1 MRISDYILE
10 QDISIATCDDIEI
23 AQCFAEME
31 VMAALVECYIKQDI
45 IQEYCSGDISEF
57 DVYMES
63 GDTDTSTGNGENTE
77 KEKAKTKWYQS
88 ILNLLKKI
96 GTFFLKIMGKAPFSK
111 LIEMV
116 EDMPDYVEFEI
127 PDRTTAIKP
136 GNLVVRYLDVTKQ
149 YVAFAELLKNGG
161 VNSVQAYRNIWY
173 TTNGMLGSNKYTAS
187 TYMTTAEGRTLNK
200 AQMLTILRELDEADV
215 VPSVKKMLKNID
227 LSKKSNLSDDVVSEI
242 KKIASKLSKEFNEV
256 NKTLIQL
263 QNSVIKKASKE
274 LKAEKREEKKAVR
287 QAKRDQKKFERNAKR
302 AAEGK
307 SHVDYPDYGIND
319 EVDDEI
325 EEVEL

>member
-31 VMAALVECYIKQDI
+31 VMSALVECYIKQDI

-63 GDTDTSTGNGENTE
+63 GDTDTSNGNGENTE

-88 ILNLLKKI
+88 IINLLKKI

-116 EDMPDYVEFEI
+116 EDMPEYVEFEI
-127 PDRTTAIKP
+127 PDNSVKIKP
-136 GNLVVRYLDVTKQ
+136 ANLVVRYLDVTKQ
-149 YVAFAELLKNGG
+149 YVRFAELLKNGG
-161 VNSVQAYRNIWY
+161 VNNAQAYRDVFNDTSIA
-173 TTNGMLGSNKYTAS
+173 GVNKYRSSA
-187 TYMTTAEGRTLNK
+187 YMSDGQGRTINK
-200 AQMLTILRELDEADV
+200 AQMLAILRELDEADA
-215 VPSVKKMLKNID
+215 VPSVRKMLKEID
-227 LSKKSNLSDDVVSEI
+227 LSKKSQLADSAISTIKDV
-242 KKIASKLSKEFNEV
+242 ASKLSKEFNEV
-256 NKTLIQL
+256 NKVLIHL
-263 QNSVIKKASKE
+263 QNSIIKKTSKE
-274 LKAEKREEKKAVR
+274 LKAEKREEKKATR
-287 QAKRDQKKFERNAKR
+287 QAKRDQKKYERNAKR

-307 SHVDYPDYGIND
+307 SHVDYPDYVG
-319 EVDDEI
+319 DDEI